1 MQLTFPQ
8 LIAIATRSILASLLS
23 DLSSTQ
29 IYGDALVWIKLDFSN
44 PKSRVPQISG
54 SEQAKRHSRQT
65 WDTGDSSTKFNSL
78 HIFTR
83 TSVSMSSHLLPIH
96 LFSPIIN
103 KKSCNKEHL
112 NQQTKDTVCTNRR
125 KLQELSS
132 QKIGSMAT
140 NSTSKIDTFTR
151 KLYYGDLLDQL
162 VAW

>member
-29 IYGDALVWIKLDFSN
+29 IYGDALVWIKLDFNN

-54 SEQAKRHSRQT
+54 SEQAERHKRQT

-78 HIFTR
+78 NIFTR
-83 TSVSMSSHLLPIH
+83 TSVSMSSHLFPIH

-103 KKSCNKEHL
+103 KNPEKEQKY
-112 NQQTKDTVCTNRR
+112 NQ
-125 KLQELSS
+125 
-132 QKIGSMAT
+132 
-140 NSTSKIDTFTR
+140 
-151 KLYYGDLLDQL
+151 
-162 VAW
+162 W